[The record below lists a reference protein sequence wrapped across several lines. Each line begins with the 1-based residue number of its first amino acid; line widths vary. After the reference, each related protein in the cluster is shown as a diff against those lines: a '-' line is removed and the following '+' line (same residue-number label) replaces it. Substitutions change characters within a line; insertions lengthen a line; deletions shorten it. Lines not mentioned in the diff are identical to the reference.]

1 MSCPDITVTASHG
14 PGHCDHFLAGAQGRP
29 AFSGAYTRKSQL
41 MAFHCQ
47 YTTLT
52 ISQQQTLLAE
62 FLQQRLDLVVL
73 ELDDLLLTFVSSDL

>member
-1 MSCPDITVTASHG
+1 
-14 PGHCDHFLAGAQGRP
+14 
-29 AFSGAYTRKSQL
+29 